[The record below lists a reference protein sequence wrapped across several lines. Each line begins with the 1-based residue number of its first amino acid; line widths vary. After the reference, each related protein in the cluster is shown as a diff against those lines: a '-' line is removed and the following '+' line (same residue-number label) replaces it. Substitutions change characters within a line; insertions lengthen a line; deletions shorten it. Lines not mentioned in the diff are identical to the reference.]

1 MLQTIVAIGGIISLA
16 IALGKIVYDSGKAAA
31 RLDSL
36 EQWRV
41 NMRTDMHEISDKITN
56 IENGIGTIKT
66 IIEERTE
73 RRSIPRQE
81 VSVR

>member
-1 MLQTIVAIGGIISLA
+1 MLQTIVAVAGLISFA
-16 IALGKIVYDSGKAAA
+16 VALGKVIFDSGKAAA

-36 EQWRV
+36 EKWRD
-41 NMRTDMHEISDKITN
+41 NMRSDMHEISDKITSV
-56 IENGIGTIKT
+56 ENGIGQIKT

-81 VSVR
+81 VAVR

>member
-1 MLQTIVAIGGIISLA
+1 MILAYIGAVVGLVSLA
-16 IALGKIVYDSGKAAA
+16 IALGKIIFDSGRASA

-36 EQWRV
+36 ETWRNNV
-41 NMRTDMHEISDKITN
+41 RNDMHEISEKITN
-56 IENGIGTIKT
+56 IETGITSIKT

-81 VSVR
+81 VMR